1 MPMRTTTPA
10 PVRGSVLLGARVEV
24 GAAAASSA
32 AADFRVV
39 GVRSRAAV
47 VVTVVAGGEGATRGA
62 LSHGGHGGAKSSS
75 LVLLGGAGDG
85 DCDGGEKSGAR
96 VVGVE
101 RFSGAFLSDGGD
113 GERARAENDPL
124 FPPG

>member
-1 MPMRTTTPA
+1 MRTTTPA
-10 PVRGSVLLGARVEV
+10 PVRGSVLLGAPGEEVEA
-24 GAAAASSA
+24 GAASS

-47 VVTVVAGGEGATRGA
+47 VVTVVAGGEGAIRGA
-62 LSHGGHGGAKSSS
+62 FSHGGHGGAKSSS
-75 LVLLGGAGDG
+75 RLVVLGGDG
-85 DCDGGEKSGAR
+85 EGEAEGGENNGAR

-101 RFSGAFLSDGGD
+101 RSSGAFRSDGGD